1 MAEKSYL
8 SSKGTFMAKF
18 ARIDNSL
25 PQRSDLVRLFHTLER
40 EDFTL
45 EDMEKIAR
53 TVQNA
58 GRQALPPLLRR
69 LRKVTNGPVIARY
82 LYLLDIFDDESWL
95 NELVRITLMRTDLDI
110 AAKTVLLAG
119 LERSG
124 IDIEELPFSRLLAEV
139 GGSSP
144 TGLAAL
150 LARGEAGFISFME
163 DFDCF
168 SSEYQLVLVRLLA
181 TKNGPGAEALLEI
194 LLGYSDREVV
204 KEAIISLGRI
214 RRESAAS
221 VLLRYVHHGD
231 GSFRSLAERSLRR
244 LSFLVVFP
252 DPAAGRESEVF
263 FHRAAVSSIGGSGF
277 RSLWFSRW
285 NSGGG
290 LDVLLLQTHET
301 CGITDAAGY
310 GNLTLKA
317 HDELFR
323 EAVVEECLAEVSSDY
338 AHAIMSDALYLNTE
352 KGFPIPPEF
361 YVWRRILQTG
371 ESVPVPFV
379 PDFSAFNLEQILTST
394 VLFET
399 GDTLLDEDC
408 FAGWF
413 PATGRVFD
421 LADELASLQ
430 ENETHGLT
438 EQNLAILLKQF
449 MQDVITPEKNRIA
462 RRLFLIA
469 DFLQRTGCDRELV
482 ERTLSAALN
491 LLNEQVPYL
500 KNPFLRRFALD
511 SLSFARDALAE
522 GYDPRQIDQAWGD
535 EEQWD

>member
-1 MAEKSYL
+1 
-8 SSKGTFMAKF
+8 MAKF

-40 EDFTL
+40 DDFTL
-45 EDMEKIAR
+45 DDMEKIAR

-95 NELVRITLMRTDLDI
+95 NELVRITLMRTDLDS

-181 TKNGPGAEALLEI
+181 YKSGPGAESLLEI
-194 LLGYSDREVV
+194 LLGHSDREIV
-204 KEAIISLGRI
+204 KEAILSLGRI
-214 RRESAAS
+214 RRESAAR
-221 VLLRYVHHGD
+221 VLLRYLHHGD

-244 LSFLVVFP
+244 LSFLAVFP
-252 DPAAGRESEVF
+252 DPAAGRESELC

-285 NSGGG
+285 NRTGG

-317 HDELFR
+317 HDELFS
-323 EAVVEECLAEVSSDY
+323 EAVVEECLVEVSSDY
-338 AHAIMSDALYLNTE
+338 AHAIMGDALYLNRE
-352 KGFPIPPEF
+352 KGFPTPPEF
-361 YVWRRILQTG
+361 YVWRRILLADKT
-371 ESVPVPFV
+371 VAVPFV
-379 PDFSAFNLEQILTST
+379 PDFSAFNLEQISTST

-430 ENETHGLT
+430 EKDTHGLS
-438 EQNLAILLKQF
+438 EQNLANLLTQF

-469 DFLQRTGCDRELV
+469 DFLQRTGCERELV

-491 LLNEQVPYL
+491 LLNEQLPFL